1 MPCSDETT
9 PSVNFTHTFRNTHGS
24 TKVHVVKTLAAGNL
38 KNTEPCESLQAAI
51 HNHCVCVSRELSGIH
66 ALPSRLRSLQFS
78 STAIVAMFLLHYGT
92 VMPLME
98 AGARSWLG
106 LRKAVHRAH
115 PARQTQ
121 EARVAL
127 FPFQQTSIDD
137 FVSLSFSY
145 SLYMMFFSTSYSI
158 SRTVC
163 CGLCFSSNV

>member
-1 MPCSDETT
+1 
-9 PSVNFTHTFRNTHGS
+9 
-24 TKVHVVKTLAAGNL
+24 
-38 KNTEPCESLQAAI
+38 
-51 HNHCVCVSRELSGIH
+51 
-66 ALPSRLRSLQFS
+66 
-78 STAIVAMFLLHYGT
+78 MFLLHYGT